1 MGFLKKIGRGYLRRP
16 RAIAAGLLVALVTA
30 GFGAWALWTV
40 TGSGSEYAG
49 SSGTAALTTTLR
61 VAPSQLYPGAT
72 IGAPSGADVVIRIS
86 NPNVFPVRATGVTV
100 TGYAAGN
107 DVPAPC
113 FVTVADQV
121 GLTIDIAAGSSAD
134 ASFPDAAGMGLLA
147 PDSCQS
153 RQFEAIVNLTAVQT
167 T

>member
-1 MGFLKKIGRGYLRRP
+1 MLKEIGRGYLRRP
-16 RAIAAGLLVALVTA
+16 KAIAVGILVAVVTA

-40 TGSGSEYAG
+40 TGSGSGYAA
-49 SSGTAALTTTLR
+49 SGTSASLTTTLR
-61 VAPSQLYPGAT
+61 VAPGQLYPGAT
-72 IGAPSGADVVIRIS
+72 IGAASGADVAIRIS
-86 NPNVFPVRATGVTV
+86 NPNVFPVRVTGVTV

-107 DVPAPC
+107 DQPAPC
-113 FVTVADQV
+113 FVTVANQA

-134 ASFPDAAGMGLLA
+134 ASFTDAAGMGILA

-153 RQFEAIVNLTAVQT
+153 RQFEAFVNLTAVQT